1 MSFIFEI
8 SKYIKKSR
16 REPDQSGNYLRK
28 PRKEEEDNEK
38 ER

>member
-8 SKYIKKSR
+8 LEYIKKSK
-16 REPDQSGNYLRK
+16 RESDQSGNYLRK
-28 PRKEEEDNEK
+28 PRKEEEDSEK

>member
-8 SKYIKKSR
+8 SEYIKKSR
-16 REPDQSGNYLRK
+16 REYIQSENYLRK
-28 PRKEEEDNEK
+28 LRKEEEDSEK

>member
-8 SKYIKKSR
+8 LEYIKKSK
-16 REPDQSGNYLRK
+16 RESDQSGNYLRK

>member
-8 SKYIKKSR
+8 LEYIKKSK
-16 REPDQSGNYLRK
+16 RESDQSGNYLRK
-28 PRKEEEDNEK
+28 PRKEEKDSEK